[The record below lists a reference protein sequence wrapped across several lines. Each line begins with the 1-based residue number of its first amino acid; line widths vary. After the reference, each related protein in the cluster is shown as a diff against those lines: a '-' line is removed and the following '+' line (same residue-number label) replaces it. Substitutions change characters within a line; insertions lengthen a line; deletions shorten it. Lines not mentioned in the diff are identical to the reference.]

1 MYNSLRFLIFTV
13 ITRVSQV
20 VRVALA
26 VMKNQVTAYPATVR
40 KLEER
45 FSSYTGSDHA
55 MMFSNAT
62 SAMEAALFSVG
73 ANSASLVA
81 TSGYVIPSSY
91 CSIVS
96 FSSKIVFIDISEQT
110 LNLDYAILSQLNPK
124 PSILI
129 VVHFYGNPCDMKSIM
144 DWANQNNVLVI
155 EDCSHAHGAK
165 INGRMVGTWG
175 HIGIFSLQGAKA
187 VSAGEGALAITNC
200 PETALKMVAYGH
212 QESFKKFSV
221 SKLADHKSI
230 PPFGFGKKMRAHP
243 IGAALALV
251 DLKNLTYKNRI
262 FEKWVTSLKE
272 LSTAMNSFSVPT
284 VLPDSI
290 RGGYCQG
297 VPIIFRN
304 EATAEKFISNAKL
317 VKVNCFRRRY
327 TDSIEYFSMKCND
340 DIVYKIKDELPQ
352 TQLAFDRVVFVP
364 FYQFVHPLR
373 WINLIG
379 LLKKL
384 PS

>member
-144 DWANQNNVLVI
+144 GL
-155 EDCSHAHGAK
+155 
-165 INGRMVGTWG
+165 
-175 HIGIFSLQGAKA
+175 
-187 VSAGEGALAITNC
+187 GE
-200 PETALKMVAYGH
+200 
-212 QESFKKFSV
+212 
-221 SKLADHKSI
+221 SK
-230 PPFGFGKKMRAHP
+230 
-243 IGAALALV
+243 
-251 DLKNLTYKNRI
+251 
-262 FEKWVTSLKE
+262 
-272 LSTAMNSFSVPT
+272 
-284 VLPDSI
+284 
-290 RGGYCQG
+290 
-297 VPIIFRN
+297 
-304 EATAEKFISNAKL
+304 
-317 VKVNCFRRRY
+317 
-327 TDSIEYFSMKCND
+327 
-340 DIVYKIKDELPQ
+340 
-352 TQLAFDRVVFVP
+352 
-364 FYQFVHPLR
+364 
-373 WINLIG
+373 
-379 LLKKL
+379 
-384 PS
+384 